1 MGRVGII
8 CATVGLIF
16 MAACAS
22 PGNITFTD
30 CDCYKI
36 NGISEESFILSDDET
51 IVPVEL
57 GCKNGYFIKKIKMQP
72 QAKPKDFS
80 QYIILN
86 EIECCRICQEEEE

>member
-8 CATVGLIF
+8 VATVGVIF

-22 PGNITFTD
+22 PGNIKLTD

-36 NGISEESFILSDDET
+36 NGVSEESFIQNDGET

-57 GCKNGYFIKKIKMQP
+57 GCKKGYVIKKIKMQP
-72 QAKPKDFS
+72 QTNPKDFS
-80 QYIILN
+80 QYIILS
-86 EIECCRICQEEEE
+86 EIECCRICQEEE